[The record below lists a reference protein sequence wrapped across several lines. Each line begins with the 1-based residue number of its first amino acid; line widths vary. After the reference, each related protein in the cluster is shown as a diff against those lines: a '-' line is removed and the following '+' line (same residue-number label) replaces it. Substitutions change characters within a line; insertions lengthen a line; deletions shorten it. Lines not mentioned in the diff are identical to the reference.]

1 MSTPILAR
9 RIFKALREL
18 TDVDLDG
25 LADGM
30 VLIWNADAEE
40 WQAGNVSGTPAP
52 AGMSVTFPIATLDI
66 DGTGYEFPVNR
77 ALPVVVLNGIATF
90 YFDGEAF
97 EFPVAEGGD
106 GAPAGTFA
114 TDGVLVFFTAHG
126 VNWQFP
132 ATQVIP

>member
-1 MSTPILAR
+1 MTPIIAR

-18 TDVDLDG
+18 TDVDLAG
-25 LADGM
+25 LADGQT
-30 VLIWNADAEE
+30 LTWNADAEK
-40 WQAGNVSGTPAP
+40 WVAADFSGGAEPP
-52 AGMSVTFPIATLDI
+52 GMAVTFPIAALTI
-66 DGTGYEFPVNR
+66 DGDEYTFPVNR
-77 ALPVVVLNGIATF
+77 ALPVVVINGIATF
-90 YFDGEAF
+90 TVGGESF

-132 ATQVIP
+132 ATLTIP